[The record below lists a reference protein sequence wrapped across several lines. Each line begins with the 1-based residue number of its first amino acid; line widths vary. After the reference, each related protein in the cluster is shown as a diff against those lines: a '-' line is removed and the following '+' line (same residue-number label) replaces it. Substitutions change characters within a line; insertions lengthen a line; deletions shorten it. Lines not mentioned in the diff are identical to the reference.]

1 MLIFYEKEGYFKKIV
16 LSLLTHS
23 RDQHQQQENSS

>member
-16 LSLLTHS
+16 LSLLI
-23 RDQHQQQENSS
+23 QKVYIYKLIVKL

>member
-23 RDQHQQQENSS
+23 KGIYIYIN